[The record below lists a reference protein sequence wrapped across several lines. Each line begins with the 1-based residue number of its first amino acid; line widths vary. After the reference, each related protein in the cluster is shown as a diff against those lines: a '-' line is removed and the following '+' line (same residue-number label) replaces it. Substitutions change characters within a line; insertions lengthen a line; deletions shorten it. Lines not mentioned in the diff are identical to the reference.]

1 MNQLTRC
8 IPVETNTRKGF
19 LTCVTCSPVKHRT
32 GGRLKRSCYIAAP
45 SINGSAYSRLS
56 WTDWT
61 RWSSLVASER
71 MRPRFAPGSTMG
83 WDSLESNSKKS
94 EWVKWVEFMR
104 PQGF

>member
-1 MNQLTRC
+1 MRDLLARETQDGRAAETVVLYC
-8 IPVETNTRKGF
+8 CPVNKWIGVFEAELDGLDT
-19 LTCVTCSPVKHRT
+19 L
-32 GGRLKRSCYIAAP
+32 
-45 SINGSAYSRLS
+45 
-56 WTDWT
+56 D
-61 RWSSLVASER
+61 SLVASER